1 MIAALAFDLDNTL
14 YDHAQFV
21 RGAHADVA
29 AVAAEAAGLDP
40 ERFLARIHGDWRR
53 LTSRANTIFADAL
66 RDFGAFSP
74 ELEARLVAAYR
85 AHQPRLEPFPGVA
98 AALERAR
105 AAGLRLGLLTDGQ
118 VAVQNRKIEALG
130 LVGRFDALVVTGE
143 LGPGFAKPHPAGFEL
158 LARRLGTFPA
168 CMVYIGDNPLV
179 DFAPARRLGMRTLRV
194 RTAEYLRETAG
205 TEWIDHSF
213 DDPCQAVAWALD
225 NRQGIPSP

>member
-29 AVAAEAAGLDP
+29 AAAAEATGLDP
-40 ERFLARIHGDWRR
+40 ERFLARIHGDWLR

-66 RDFGAFSP
+66 RDFGVFSP
-74 ELEARLVAAYR
+74 ELEMRLVAAYR
-85 AHQPRLEPFPGVA
+85 AHLPHLELFPGVL
-98 AALERAR
+98 AALDRAR

-118 VAVQNRKIEALG
+118 VAVQNRKIAALG
-130 LVGRFDALVVTGE
+130 LAGTFDALVVTGE

-168 CMVYIGDNPLV
+168 CMAYIGDNPLV
-179 DFAPARRLGMRTLRV
+179 DFAPAKRLGMRTLRV
-194 RTAEYLRETAG
+194 RTAEYRRETTG

-213 DDPCQAVAWALD
+213 DEPRQAIAWALD
-225 NRQGIPSP
+225 NRQGIPPP